1 MDNILNNTRS
11 FAFSKGE
18 KLKGHFP
25 WLPGTVYYIAL
36 FLYLFSQFTQ
46 GVLGIHKYFPW
57 YSSYRLEMVA
67 AIVFVLKI
75 IVFDSHQIRDWFILL
90 LLGIILSQS
99 GMNADDLGIL
109 YYYLAIIGA
118 KDVDFRNILRLFLV
132 TVSAMLVLTIALAK
146 LKILPGLVFN
156 RGDGALRYA
165 LGTIY
170 PSDLAAR
177 CFYLMIAYA
186 LLRNYKLKL
195 PEYIGLFSITIWA
208 YVITDTKVDFI
219 LMVLFLLVAVFHE
232 QSVMIMEKLT
242 HIGIAV
248 ILGLSTAFMII
259 MTYLYNPANHFMK
272 VIDHILSGRFYFSHI
287 AFEKY
292 NVTVLG
298 QYIPQNG
305 FGGSNGKVFDYFY
318 IDCSYIRVLM
328 MFGAFVFLLLVAY
341 LLYLSHRFM
350 TSEMYALEI
359 TLILVALSSLIDQH
373 MWEISYNILFL
384 ATFADLKGFK
394 KPEYNLSFS

>member
-1 MDNILNNTRS
+1 M
-11 FAFSKGE
+11 F
-18 KLKGHFP
+18 FP
-25 WLPGTVYYIAL
+25 YWIQIFVAL
-36 FLYLFSQFTQ
+36 
-46 GVLGIHKYFPW
+46 I
-57 YSSYRLEMVA
+57 
-67 AIVFVLKI
+67 IVLKI
-75 IVFDSHQIRDWFILL
+75 ITFDEYYLKDWFILL
-90 LLGIILSQS
+90 FLGIVLWQS
-99 GMNADDLGIL
+99 GMNAGELNL
-109 YYYLAIIGA
+109 FYYYIAIIGA
-118 KDVDFRNILRLFLV
+118 KNIDFKKILRFFLV
-132 TVSAMLVLTIALAK
+132 TISSLLILTFIITK
-146 LKILPGLVFN
+146 LRIIPGLVFN

-165 LGTIY
+165 LGTVY
-170 PSDLAAR
+170 PSDLSAR
-177 CFYLMIAYA
+177 CFYLMITYA
-186 LLRNYKLKL
+186 LLRDYKLKL
-195 PEYIGLFSITIWA
+195 PEYIGLISITIWA
-208 YVITDTKVDFI
+208 YVVTDTKVDLI
-219 LMVLFLLVAVFHE
+219 LMVFFLLIAIFYK
-232 QSVMIMEKLT
+232 QTITLLEKIT
-242 HIGIAV
+242 SIGIAI
-248 ILGLSTAFMII
+248 ILGSAVSFMIL
-259 MTYLYNPANHFMK
+259 MTYFYNPSNHFMK
-272 VIDHILSGRFYFSHI
+272 LIDHALSGRFYFSHI

-292 NVTVLG
+292 NVTFLG